1 MRRRKEERKA
11 LKLARLLVSLDDAAR
26 DRRPLLPRRARRAVL
41 GTARY

>member
-26 DRRPLLPRRARRAVL
+26 ADRPFRRRRQRVAL
-41 GTARY
+41 SSR